1 VSQER
6 GGWVKEYTYR
16 GKISNYI
23 TVLDKHKVTT
33 EELIKHCS
41 GLQLALTLD

>member
-1 VSQER
+1 MSMHVRMQYFCR
-6 GGWVKEYTYR
+6 VCVMG
-16 GKISNYI
+16 

-41 GLQLALTLD
+41 DLQLALTLG